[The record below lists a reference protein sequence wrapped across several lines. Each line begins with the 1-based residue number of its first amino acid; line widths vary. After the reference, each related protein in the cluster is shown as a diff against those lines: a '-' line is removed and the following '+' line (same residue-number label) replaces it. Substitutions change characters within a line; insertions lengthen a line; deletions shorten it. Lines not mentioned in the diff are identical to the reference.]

1 VELTQDF
8 DVGINER
15 IQRDHALAHALLGE
29 ANEAVINGENSVAQ
43 EILRMLVVSTVG
55 FDALSRSLL
64 ITDEELQQMLS
75 SNGQTTGTSL
85 AAVVNALKGAFD
97 VSAN

>member
-15 IQRDHALAHALLGE
+15 IHRDHALAHALLGE
-29 ANEAVINGENSVAQ
+29 ANEAIINGEDSVAQ

-64 ITDEELQQMLS
+64 ITDEELKQMLS
-75 SNGQTTGTSL
+75 SNGRTTSTSL